1 MSTFQNKNS
10 LRTIEAEISY
20 RIENNEVRPK
30 FTVLARKKRVEE
42 KVNRQRLIFRKY
54 NTWLQITAG

>member
-1 MSTFQNKNS
+1 MRLGQS
-10 LRTIEAEISY
+10 LL
-20 RIENNEVRPK
+20 
-30 FTVLARKKRVEE
+30 VLIKKKRVEE